1 MKKELLYPVSIYHY
15 RHITINP
22 KTGRLGSRWDY
33 VGHEGRE
40 YPELI
45 KTLSRTGSKIV
56 YHGITRHP
64 KTKKLVLALWRGED
78 KSKGDK
84 GWLSQVYEPNIK
96 RPGLGF
102 GDLGDRADAALL
114 FKRDEQAGT
123 LTVMVFPGLGKEPEA
138 AALFVQWGT
147 GAVRECIP
155 SNNVYLDTQTV
166 TA

>member
-1 MKKELLYPVSIYHY
+1 MKKELLHPVSIYHY
-15 RHITINP
+15 RRHIAP
-22 KTGRLGSRWDY
+22 DGSTGTRWDY

-64 KTKKLVLALWRGED
+64 KTKELVLALWRGED
-78 KSKGDK
+78 KKKGDK

-123 LTVMVFPGLGKEPEA
+123 LTVMVFPGLRNQSA
-138 AALFVQWGT
+138 VLFEQWGT

-155 SNNVYLDTQTV
+155 SNNVYLNTETV